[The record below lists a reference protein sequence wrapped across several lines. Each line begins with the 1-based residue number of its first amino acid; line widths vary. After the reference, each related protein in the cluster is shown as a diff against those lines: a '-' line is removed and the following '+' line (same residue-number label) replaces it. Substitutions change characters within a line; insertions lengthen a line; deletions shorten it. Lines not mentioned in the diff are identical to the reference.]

1 MVKPISILK
10 AICILLTVLW
20 LGQSSYGKSLFTIP
34 VGEDGVHYKKG
45 ETDIAWG
52 PSAFSVAQDGSFWI
66 ADTIGNFL
74 LHYDNTGNMLS
85 KINLDEID
93 EPVVGVG
100 DLEVTFSGIFIL
112 DIAAAIPKII
122 HLTFNGSVI
131 ISYEIPQSLG
141 LENGLSGIAIGENG
155 ELLIELEN
163 GAQVYKLVDKNGEIS
178 QVLLNGYT
186 HNGRLYSVPKS
197 NDSKS
202 KFIMVGNAIVKVEV
216 TNKLGGLHLNKV
228 NSDGS
233 FYITM
238 EEVVSDPKIQVD
250 QTVRYYSDAGKLLS
264 QTRVPIKKNCTYV
277 AHNIAI
283 GTDKAVYT
291 MTMRSDGVKIQRLRF
306 FKSIKPILPTTL
318 MNEEGIHND
327 TNRMEK
333 TVTRSYITRDSILSN
348 AGAYITNS
356 KYLSTTNINGSCKGR
371 SKPRSLSNAGTYNSV
386 AYDWGGWDSV
396 SDYNSYMD
404 SGYLAGD
411 INNSVEECSR
421 GVDCSGFVTRAW
433 GISSQK
439 YSTSTLPN
447 ISKKLSSNSELKTG
461 DILNKKGVHT
471 VLFASSASNGNGIY
485 DYESTT
491 YSRVDRVV
499 VMFSSWSRLNGYTP
513 LRYNSVE

>member
-10 AICILLTVLW
+10 AICILSTALW
-20 LGQSSYGKSLFTIP
+20 IGQSSYGKSLFTIP
-34 VGEDGVHYKKG
+34 VDEDGVHYKKG

-52 PSAFSVAQDGSFWI
+52 PSAFTIAQDGSFWI

-74 LHYDNTGNMLS
+74 LHYDNTGNMLN
-85 KINLDEID
+85 KINLDELD
-93 EPVVGVG
+93 DPVVGVG
-100 DLEVTFSGIFIL
+100 DLEVMPSGIFIL

-122 HLTFNGSVI
+122 HLSFNGSVI
-131 ISYEIPQSLG
+131 TSYEIPQNLG

-163 GAQVYKLVDKNGEIS
+163 GAQVYQLVDQNGDIS

-202 KFIMVGNAIVKVEV
+202 KFITVGNTTVKVEF

-238 EEVVSDPKIQVD
+238 EEVVSDPEIQVD
-250 QTVRYYSDAGKLLS
+250 QTIRYYSDAGKLLS
-264 QTRVPIKKNCTYV
+264 QTRVPIKKDCTYI

-283 GTDKAVYT
+283 GPDKAVYT
-291 MTMRSDGVKIQRLRF
+291 MTTRSDGVKIQRLRF
-306 FKSIKPILPTTL
+306 SKSIKPILPTTL
-318 MNEEGIHND
+318 MNEENIQNE
-327 TNRMEK
+327 TNRVEK
-333 TVTRSYITRDSILSN
+333 TVTRSYITRNSIISN
-348 AGAYITNS
+348 AGAYTANS
-356 KYLSTTNINGSCKGR
+356 KYLSYTNINGSCAGR
-371 SKPRSLSNAGTYNSV
+371 SKPRYLKIGYSNSV

-396 SDYNSYMD
+396 SAYNSYMD
-404 SGYLAGD
+404 SGSSAGD
-411 INNSVEECSR
+411 INKSVEECSR

-439 YSTSTLPN
+439 YSTSTLPD
-447 ISKKLSSNSELKTG
+447 ISKKLSSTSELKEG
-461 DILNKKGVHT
+461 DILNTSDSHT
-471 VLFASSASNGNGIY
+471 VLFHSFASNGIY

-491 YSRVDRVV
+491 DSRVDRVV
-499 VMFSSWSRLNGYTP
+499 YRFSSWTRLYKVASTP